1 MPRRLLP
8 LLAVLALAAG
18 CGGSS
23 GAATTNGADPTQDL
37 SLQLDWYPNPD
48 HVGLY
53 TAIDRGFFRRAGLEV
68 TPRQPTDVSD
78 PIKLVAAGRA
88 DLGISYEPE
97 LFFAQQQ
104 HAPVVAVAAIVP
116 TALNSIITTEQ
127 GITTPAGLRG
137 KTIGVDGRPR
147 PTLSRHGAPYR
158 RPRPRGRAPRHR
170 RFNLLPALLAGR
182 VDAIAGGFQNIEGAD
197 LVARGLHPVVFPVDR
212 YGVSRYDELVVV
224 ANGERLQ
231 SDDGY
236 RHDVR
241 AFVSALAAGT
251 TYAKAHPATAL
262 AVMRANSSRDY
273 VNALATSVPETL
285 RLLDTTSLDPA
296 AWNRFGRWMQSQ
308 RLLKS
313 PPDGAA
319 LDHIADIGGDRA
331 DGVVVEAIF
340 APAHQGLAG
349 QFQQDT
355 SVTGWTGMRNGPL
368 TMAPA
373 PYCLGRVGTRRRI
386 TEIRRCASTNLRPA
400 GLGTRV
406 AALRIW

>member
-1 MPRRLLP
+1 M
-8 LLAVLALAAG
+8 ALAAG

-23 GAATTNGADPTQDL
+23 SGAATNGADPTQDV

-53 TAIDRGFFRRAGLEV
+53 TAIDRGFFRRAGLNV

-78 PIKLVAAGRA
+78 PIKLVAAGRT

-116 TALNSIITTEQ
+116 TALNSIITTEP

-137 KTIGVDGRPR
+137 KTIGVDGSASTNAYVDTVLR
-147 PTLSRHGAPYR
+147 TAGLAP
-158 RPRPRGRAPRHR
+158 GDVHR
-170 RFNLLPALLAGR
+170 VTVGFNLLPALLAGR
-182 VDAIAGGFQNIEGAD
+182 VDAIAGGFQNIEGAE
-197 LVARGLHPVVFPVDR
+197 LAARGLHPVVFPVDR
-212 YGVSRYDELVVV
+212 YGVPRYDELVVV
-224 ANGERLQ
+224 ANGERLR

-251 TYAKAHPATAL
+251 LYAKAHPATAL

-273 VNALATSVPETL
+273 RNALATSVPETL

-296 AWNRFGRWMQSQ
+296 AWNRFGRWMQEQ
-308 RLLKS
+308 GLLKS

-319 LDHIADIGGDRA
+319 L
-331 DGVVVEAIF
+331 
-340 APAHQGLAG
+340 
-349 QFQQDT
+349 
-355 SVTGWTGMRNGPL
+355 
-368 TMAPA
+368 
-373 PYCLGRVGTRRRI
+373 
-386 TEIRRCASTNLRPA
+386 
-400 GLGTRV
+400 V
-406 AALRIW
+406 AKS

>member
-8 LLAVLALAAG
+8 LLALLALAAG
-18 CGGSS
+18 CGASGSGSVSSS
-23 GAATTNGADPTQDL
+23 GAALKDV

-53 TAIDRGFFRRAGLEV
+53 TAIDRGFFQRAGLAV

-78 PIKLVAAGRA
+78 PIKLVAAGRT

-137 KTIGVDGRPR
+137 KTIGVDGSASTTAYVDTVLR
-147 PTLSRHGAPYR
+147 TAGLAP
-158 RPRPRGRAPRHR
+158 GDVHLVTVG
-170 RFNLLPALLAGR
+170 FNLLPALLAGR
-182 VDAIAGGFQNIEGAD
+182 VDAIAGGFQNIEGAE
-197 LVARGLHPVVFPVDR
+197 LAARGLHPVVFPVDR
-212 YGVSRYDELVVV
+212 YGVPGYDELVVV
-224 ANGERLQ
+224 ANSKQLATDG
-231 SDDGY
+231 GY
-236 RHDVR
+236 RHEVR

-251 TYAKAHPATAL
+251 AYAKAHPAAAL

-273 VNALATSVPETL
+273 KNALATSVPETL

-296 AWNRFGRWMQSQ
+296 AWNRFGRWMQEQ
-308 RLLKS
+308 GLLNS

-319 LDHIADIGGDRA
+319 LVA
-331 DGVVVEAIF
+331 
-340 APAHQGLAG
+340 
-349 QFQQDT
+349 
-355 SVTGWTGMRNGPL
+355 
-368 TMAPA
+368 
-373 PYCLGRVGTRRRI
+373 
-386 TEIRRCASTNLRPA
+386 RP
-400 GLGTRV
+400 
-406 AALRIW
+406 